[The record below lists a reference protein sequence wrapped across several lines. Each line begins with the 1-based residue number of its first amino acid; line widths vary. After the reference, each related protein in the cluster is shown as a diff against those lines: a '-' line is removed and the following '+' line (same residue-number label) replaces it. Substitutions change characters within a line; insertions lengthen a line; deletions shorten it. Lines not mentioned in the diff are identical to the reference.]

1 MFRSPSVP
9 PLIVDNWQ
17 GPDRRHYSKTADHW
31 KTAAVSTTA
40 SCFLSMTSALRE
52 EIGWFKI
59 SRFLAEKRKKVVIFL
74 LSVLTTQL
82 KSLSMALEEFTGWC
96 VLVFLFWFNLF
107 WVRNEK
113 MARLFFIPRGFLV
126 PYKVHFSLFLFC
138 FFPPSLLFI
147 LVSFLA
153 SVLICKFIFG
163 LLFFAPLRFL
173 FLCYF
178 IILCFI

>member
-96 VLVFLFWFNLF
+96 VLVFCFDSICFEFGTKSGLDSFSFPVDFWFHIKCISHYFCFVFFRHLCCLFWF
-107 WVRNEK
+107 
-113 MARLFFIPRGFLV
+113 
-126 PYKVHFSLFLFC
+126 
-138 FFPPSLLFI
+138 PSWLQF
-147 LVSFLA
+147 
-153 SVLICKFIFG
+153 
-163 LLFFAPLRFL
+163 
-173 FLCYF
+173 
-178 IILCFI
+178 

>member
-59 SRFLAEKRKKVVIFL
+59 SRFWAEKRKKWWYSSFQFWQHSWNHSQWHWKNSRGGVCLFFCFDSICF
-74 LSVLTTQL
+74 
-82 KSLSMALEEFTGWC
+82 EFGTKRWLDSFSFPVDFWFHIKC
-96 VLVFLFWFNLF
+96 ISHYFCFVFFRHLCLFWF
-107 WVRNEK
+107 
-113 MARLFFIPRGFLV
+113 
-126 PYKVHFSLFLFC
+126 
-138 FFPPSLLFI
+138 PSWLQL
-147 LVSFLA
+147 
-153 SVLICKFIFG
+153 
-163 LLFFAPLRFL
+163 
-173 FLCYF
+173 
-178 IILCFI
+178 